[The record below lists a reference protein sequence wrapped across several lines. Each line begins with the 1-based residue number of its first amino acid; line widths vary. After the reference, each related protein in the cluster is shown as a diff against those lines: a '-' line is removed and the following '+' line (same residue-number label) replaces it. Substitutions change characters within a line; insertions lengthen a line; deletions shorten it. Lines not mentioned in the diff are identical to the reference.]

1 MVEREVKQELSAP
14 ASALGVLEDV
24 SLVSGK
30 ETSLETD
37 PRKIRNQ
44 LPPHEQVLV
53 LKDNKGSDVELDL
66 GYKLPTGCSS
76 KSPFPHLDCLTRP
89 QLRKFCVFKNID
101 IGEYKGVN
109 YLFYKSVTLNKYG
122 YYQDDKFKN
131 RIIYN
136 KVIISP
142 DFTPSNGIREKEV
155 TFYLNDVLQVKVLL
169 STKYSTKFDNWTEDN
184 LKLTSK
190 PSKMD

>member
-14 ASALGVLEDV
+14 APEVLKDV

-44 LPPHEQVLV
+44 LPPHEHVLV
-53 LKDNKGSDVELDL
+53 LEHNRGSDVELDL

-76 KSPFPHLDCLTRP
+76 KSPLPHLDCLTLP
-89 QLRKFCVFKNID
+89 KLRKFYVFKNID
-101 IGEYKGVN
+101 IGEYKDVN
-109 YLFYKSVTLNKYG
+109 YLFYKSVKLVNR

-136 KVIISP
+136 KVIIGP
-142 DFTPSNGIREKEV
+142 VKEPKTGIREKEV

-169 STKYSTKFDNWTEDN
+169 STKYCADFDNWTVD
-184 LKLTSK
+184 KLTSK
-190 PSKMD
+190 PAQMD